1 MEAATG
7 QGPDAAR
14 VGKVVGVLAIIGGFV
29 AILVPALASVATAI
43 FIGWVLVFG
52 GIVLLMD
59 VVRHE
64 GHRFLRGLYALLVLA
79 VGIYLLLAPLEGT
92 ITLTFVLVV
101 NFLVIGTVRVFIG
114 ASLRG
119 QPGGGAVILNGV
131 LSILIGLLILV
142 DFPSSADWAIGLLV
156 GVDLLFF
163 GVQALMSDSNASA
176 SSPPPAPAT

>member
-1 MEAATG
+1 MEAASR
-7 QGPDAAR
+7 QMPDAAG

-29 AILVPALASVATAI
+29 AIVVPALASVATAI
-43 FIGWVLVFG
+43 FIGWVLLFG
-52 GIVLLMD
+52 GIVMLMD

-64 GHRFLRGLYALLVLA
+64 GHRFLRGAYALLVLA
-79 VGIYLLLAPLEGT
+79 VGIYLLLAPLKGT

-101 NFLVIGTVRVFIG
+101 NFLVMGGVRVFIG

-119 QPGGGAVILNGV
+119 EPGAGAVVLNGV

-156 GVDLLFF
+156 GIDLLFF
-163 GVQALMSDSNASA
+163 GFHALMSGSQ
-176 SSPPPAPAT
+176 PPRAAAA